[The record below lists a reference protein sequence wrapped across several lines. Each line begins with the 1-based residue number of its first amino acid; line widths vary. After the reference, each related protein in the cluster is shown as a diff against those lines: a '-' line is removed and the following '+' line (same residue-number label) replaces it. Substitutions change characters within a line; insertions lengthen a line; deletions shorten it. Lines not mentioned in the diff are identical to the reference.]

1 MKNVET
7 QEVDLENVAKESE
20 GFSGADI
27 AALVK
32 NAQIK
37 AVHNFMEEAKSDPNK
52 AKPKELIV
60 SKELF
65 DQAFQ
70 EIRKTADPNNNQKA
84 FKLYSNFVNKGGDV
98 SKQKQTL
105 Y

>member
-1 MKNVET
+1 MEG
-7 QEVDLENVAKESE
+7 VDLEVIAENSQ

-27 AALVK
+27 SAMVK

-37 AVHNFMEEAKSDPNK
+37 AVHNLMEETK
-52 AKPKELIV
+52 ANPDKPKPKELIV
-60 SKELF
+60 SLELF

-70 EIRKTADPNNNQKA
+70 EVRKSVNPKNEEVALKT
-84 FKLYSNFVNKGGDV
+84 YSNFVDKGADM
-98 SKQKQTL
+98 SQQKQTL